1 MSDLVKTKT
10 PEITT
15 QILDAF
21 LSDIRCQPV
30 WRPESDRAADYYD
43 GNQITPQMR
52 ATLEGRGQ
60 PVLIHNLIAPTVD
73 GVLGLEAKT
82 RADWKLVAD
91 DDSGLPV
98 VDALD
103 QELNEAARIA
113 QADKACADA
122 YAAQVKTGVG
132 WVEITRESDPFKY
145 PYAIG
150 YVHRNEIWWDWHS
163 KRSDLEDCRW
173 LMRKKWID
181 CDTLTHHFPEH
192 KQIIEGVSSGWAG
205 WDNWGELQ
213 SFAGSPELM
222 GAYSVESNFSL
233 ARGDWFNSDRKL
245 ALTFEVYYRVWDKKP
260 VMKTPAGD
268 VILYDA
274 KNKMHQAAVAS
285 GKVQVIVA
293 NFSRMRLAY
302 FVGPHKVADIDSPHP
317 HNKFPYVPFF
327 GYREDKS
334 NIPYGLIRRMMPA
347 QDEINHRRSK
357 LTWLLNIKRVVKDA
371 DALSGM
377 SDQQMMDELGRADGV
392 VNLDPDRKNVNAFKI
407 ETETGI
413 AAQQFQ
419 VLTESQKLI
428 QDVAGVYSA
437 FLGQESGAK
446 SGVAID
452 SLVEQGTVT
461 LAELNDNYRFARQ
474 LVGELLLANIVS
486 DIGNRE
492 KEVRINVN
500 SPKKTKTIVLNQR
513 EIGDGGKETINNSV
527 LRTKTRVVLSDITQ
541 TPGYRQQMN
550 LMLMDMVSKLPAEY
564 QAAMIEMVVE
574 TSDLS
579 NRDEVLAQLRK
590 ISGSVDESELT
601 PEEQQAIAEQKAA
614 QDQAKA
620 LQFEG
625 MKAEVEE
632 KIAKAKRLAVETAA
646 LESNMEIDKA
656 TKAEQ
661 LNKLKAETKQIITNV
676 VKIRH
681 DMMKVVDD
689 DIKELSPPEQK
700 PKAA

>member
-1 MSDLVKTKT
+1 LSDLATTKT
-10 PEITT
+10 PEINTT
-15 QILDAF
+15 ILDSF
-21 LSDIRCQPV
+21 LSDIRAQPT

-60 PVLIHNLIAPTVD
+60 PVLIHNLIAPSID

-122 YAAQVKTGVG
+122 YAAQVKTGLG
-132 WVEITRESDPFKY
+132 WVEINRESDPFKY
-145 PYAIG
+145 PYTIS

-181 CDTLTHHFPEH
+181 CDTLSHHFPEH
-192 KQIIEGVSSGWAG
+192 KTIIDNVSSGWAG

-213 SFAGSPELM
+213 TLTGSADLM
-222 GAYSVESNFSL
+222 GAYSVESNFSM

-260 VMKTPAGD
+260 VMKLPSGD

-274 KNKMHQAAVAS
+274 KNQMHQAAVAS
-285 GKVQVIVA
+285 EQVQVIVA

-302 FVGPHKVADIDSPHP
+302 FIGPHKVADIDSPHP
-317 HNKFPYVPFF
+317 HDKFPYVPFF
-327 GYREDKS
+327 GYREDKTG
-334 NIPYGLIRRMMPA
+334 IPYGLIRRMMPA

-357 LTWLLNIKRVVKDA
+357 LTWLLNIKRVVKDS
-371 DALSGM
+371 DALFGM
-377 SDQQMMDELGRADGV
+377 SDQQMMDELSRADGV
-392 VNLDPDRKNVNAFKI
+392 VNLNKDRKNANAFKI

-419 VLTESQKLI
+419 VLAESQKLI

-486 DIGNRE
+486 DIGNQE
-492 KEVRINVN
+492 KQVRINVN
-500 SPKKTKTIVLNQR
+500 SPKKSKTIVLNER
-513 EIGDGGKETINNSV
+513 MAVEGGKERINNSV

-550 LMLMDMVSKLPAEY
+550 LMLMDMVSKLPPEY
-564 QAAMIEMVVE
+564 QAAMIEMVIE

-579 NRDEVLAQLRK
+579 NREEVLAQIRK
-590 ISGSVDESELT
+590 ISGSIDEQELS
-601 PEEQQAIAEQKAA
+601 PEEQQAMIAQKEEQE
-614 QDQAKA
+614 QQKA
-620 LQFEG
+620 LQFKA
-625 MKAEVEE
+625 MAAEVEG
-632 KIAKAKRLAVETAA
+632 KIAEAKKKVAETAA
-646 LESNMEIDKA
+646 LEANIGIDNA
-656 TKAEQ
+656 TKVEQ
-661 LNKLKAETKQIITNV
+661 LNKLKAETKQIIANV
-676 VKIRH
+676 VKIRQETVRVI
-681 DMMKVVDD
+681 DQ
-689 DIKELSPPEQK
+689 DIKQLAPPE
-700 PKAA
+700 PKQVA

>member
-1 MSDLVKTKT
+1 LSDLATTKT
-10 PEITT
+10 PEINTT
-15 QILDAF
+15 ILDSF
-21 LSDIRCQPV
+21 LSDIRAQPT

-60 PVLIHNLIAPTVD
+60 PVLIHNLIAPAID

-82 RADWKLVAD
+82 RAEWKLVAD

-122 YAAQVKTGVG
+122 YAAQVKTGLG
-132 WVEITRESDPFKY
+132 WVEINREGDPFKY
-145 PYAIG
+145 PYTIS
-150 YVHRNEIWWDWHS
+150 YVHRNEIWWDWHA

-181 CDTLTHHFPEH
+181 CDTLSHHFPEH
-192 KQIIEGVSSGWAG
+192 KTIIDNVSSGWAG

-213 SFAGSPELM
+213 TLTGSADLM
-222 GAYSVESNFSL
+222 GAYSVESNFSM

-260 VMKTPAGD
+260 VMKLPSGD

-274 KNKMHQAAVAS
+274 KNQMHQAAVAS
-285 GKVQVIVA
+285 EQVQVIVA

-302 FVGPHKVADIDSPHP
+302 FIGPHKVADIDSPHP
-317 HNKFPYVPFF
+317 HDKFPYVPFF
-327 GYREDKS
+327 GYREDKTG
-334 NIPYGLIRRMMPA
+334 IPYGLIRRMMPA

-357 LTWLLNIKRVVKDA
+357 LTWLLNIKRVVKDS
-371 DALSGM
+371 DALFGM
-377 SDQQMMDELGRADGV
+377 SDQQMMDELSRADGV
-392 VNLDPDRKNVNAFKI
+392 VNLNKDRKNANAFKI

-419 VLTESQKLI
+419 VLAESQKLI

-486 DIGNRE
+486 DIGNQE
-492 KEVRINVN
+492 KQVRINVN
-500 SPKKTKTIVLNQR
+500 SPKKSKTIVLNER
-513 EIGDGGKETINNSV
+513 MAVEGGKERINNSV

-550 LMLMDMVSKLPAEY
+550 LMLMDMVSKLPPEY
-564 QAAMIEMVVE
+564 QAAMIEMVIE

-579 NRDEVLAQLRK
+579 NREEVLAQIRK
-590 ISGSVDESELT
+590 ISGSIDEQELS
-601 PEEQQAIAEQKAA
+601 PEEQQAMIAQKEEQE
-614 QDQAKA
+614 QQKA
-620 LQFEG
+620 LQFKA
-625 MKAEVEE
+625 MAAEVEG
-632 KIAKAKRLAVETAA
+632 KIAEAKKKVAETAA
-646 LESNMEIDKA
+646 LEANIGIDNA
-656 TKAEQ
+656 TKVEQ
-661 LNKLKAETKQIITNV
+661 LNKLKAETKQIIANV
-676 VKIRH
+676 VKIRQETVRVI
-681 DMMKVVDD
+681 DQ
-689 DIKELSPPEQK
+689 DIKQLAPPE
-700 PKAA
+700 PKQVA

>member
-1 MSDLVKTKT
+1 MSDLATTKT
-10 PEITT
+10 PEINT

-21 LSDIRCQPV
+21 LSDIRAQPT

-60 PVLIHNLIAPTVD
+60 PVLIHNLIAPAID

-82 RADWKLVAD
+82 RAEWKLVAD

-122 YAAQVKTGVG
+122 YAAQVKTGLG
-132 WVEITRESDPFKY
+132 WVEINRESDPFKY
-145 PYAIG
+145 PYTIS
-150 YVHRNEIWWDWHS
+150 YVHRNEIWWDWHA

-181 CDTLTHHFPEH
+181 CDTLSHHFPEH
-192 KQIIEGVSSGWAG
+192 KTIIDNVSSGWAG

-213 SFAGSPELM
+213 MLSASADLM
-222 GAYSVESNFSL
+222 GAYNTESNFSL

-260 VMKTPAGD
+260 VMKLPSGD

-274 KNKMHQAAVAS
+274 KNQMHQAAVAS
-285 GKVQVIVA
+285 GQVQIIVA

-302 FVGPHKVADIDSPHP
+302 FIGPHKVADIDSPHP

-327 GYREDKS
+327 GYREDKTG
-334 NIPYGLIRRMMPA
+334 IPYGLIRRMMPA

-357 LTWLLNIKRVVKDA
+357 LTWLLNIKRVVKDS
-371 DALSGM
+371 DALFGM
-377 SDQQMMDELGRADGV
+377 SDQQMMDELSRADGV
-392 VNLDPDRKNVNAFKI
+392 VNLNPMRRNVNAFKI

-419 VLTESQKLI
+419 VLAESQKLI

-486 DIGNRE
+486 DIGNQE
-492 KEVRINVN
+492 KQVRINVN
-500 SPKKTKTIVLNQR
+500 SPKKSKTIVLNER
-513 EIGDGGKETINNSV
+513 MTVEGGKERINNSV

-550 LMLMDMVSKLPAEY
+550 LMLMDMVSKLPPEY
-564 QAAMIEMVVE
+564 QAAMIEMVIE

-579 NRDEVLAQLRK
+579 NRDEVLAQIRK
-590 ISGSVDESELT
+590 ISGSVDKQELS
-601 PEEQQAIAEQKAA
+601 PEEQQAMKAQKEEQE
-614 QDQAKA
+614 QQKA
-620 LQFEG
+620 LQFKA
-625 MKAEVEE
+625 MAAEVEG
-632 KIAKAKRLAVETAA
+632 KIAEAKKKMAETAA
-646 LESNMEIDKA
+646 LEANMGIDNA
-656 TKAEQ
+656 TKVEQ
-661 LNKLKAETKQIITNV
+661 LNKLKAETKQIIANV
-676 VKIRH
+676 VKIRQETVRVI
-681 DMMKVVDD
+681 DQ
-689 DIKELSPPEQK
+689 DIKQLAPPE
-700 PKAA
+700 PK